1 MFFISFDYYASDRP
15 FITGLIA
22 FIASVIASVIAGVLL
37 CPTFYLY
44 FSSRTFPHQHKCYRN
59 SFRKYSPSGI
69 IMDRYLSLTDYEIYD
84 PKIDGVT
91 EVAFQKIYSN
101 YIIKTL
107 PSFKRFKVIDLD
119 IINELCSLIED
130 IWSVVRDESDDEKLD
145 FFNFLISNRD
155 KYKYE
160 KLVDLKQ
167 SYFRKRY
174 GTYNG

>member
-1 MFFISFDYYASDRP
+1 
-15 FITGLIA
+15 
-22 FIASVIASVIAGVLL
+22 
-37 CPTFYLY
+37 
-44 FSSRTFPHQHKCYRN
+44 
-59 SFRKYSPSGI
+59 
-69 IMDRYLSLTDYEIYD
+69 MDRYLSLTDYEIYD